1 MVAPFSGVSVSAP
14 GGRHVSAWW
23 ANAIAAVL
31 ASSGWPWVYPGCRPP
46 QPPAPSALRSSE
58 RAAWLLSA
66 RPSRSVVHFVVHQV
80 GGWVGRRKKTPAP
93 PLVEIR
99 RLSIIGLILR
109 VFVLILHRYLHF
121 TPYHTFCQISNRPP
135 KVTTKKYHRL
145 LVHFQPSLGRKYSS
159 NHDSGGWLLLPIF
172 FSP

>member
-1 MVAPFSGVSVSAP
+1 MVAPMGPGGTVSAP

-23 ANAIAAVL
+23 VNAIAAVL

-58 RAAWLLSA
+58 RAAWLLSV

-99 RLSIIGLILR
+99 RLSIIGLILL
-109 VFVLILHRYLHF
+109 FVITSSLCLYF
-121 TPYHTFCQISNRPP
+121 TLNHLFCQISKRSKNYGKKIIIGYSYILPP
-135 KVTTKKYHRL
+135 KWGRNVRVTMI
-145 LVHFQPSLGRKYSS
+145 GA
-159 NHDSGGWLLLPIF
+159 GWCFYP